1 MRGPSRCLSTLACA
15 ARLAFSAAVRAR
27 LVTFGLLSPN
37 DFCACHLF
45 TLKGLTALT
54 FGEVGSR
61 LGSISFSYETIGM
74 EQLVYVII
82 VCDMI
87 GSGRSGESGISEIR
101 LFSLSWYVCSL
112 DFRIFREII
121 VIVLFMVRYL
131 NETN

>member
-1 MRGPSRCLSTLACA
+1 
-15 ARLAFSAAVRAR
+15 
-27 LVTFGLLSPN
+27 
-37 DFCACHLF
+37 
-45 TLKGLTALT
+45 
-54 FGEVGSR
+54 
-61 LGSISFSYETIGM
+61 M